1 MEPAEHSELTA
12 LLHFLDAQ
20 RSSVLAI
27 IEGLDDEALRTAVL
41 PSGWTPLG
49 LIEHLT
55 DAEWVWFQRCAAGT
69 TEDPTWERRA
79 AVALRAG
86 VALSLHSEEVRNAYR
101 QQCHASNAVLARI
114 PLSSPRAQL
123 NPDVVIEIADV
134 RWIALHMIEET
145 GRHAGHLDAA
155 RELIDG
161 RTGLGPR

>member
-55 DAEWVWFQRCAAGT
+55 DAEWCDIASRIT
-69 TEDPTWERRA
+69 
-79 AVALRAG
+79 AV
-86 VALSLHSEEVRNAYR
+86 N
-101 QQCHASNAVLARI
+101 
-114 PLSSPRAQL
+114 
-123 NPDVVIEIADV
+123 EIGFSV
-134 RWIALHMIEET
+134 
-145 GRHAGHLDAA
+145 
-155 RELIDG
+155 
-161 RTGLGPR
+161 